1 MAAVGDTVNYVKDT
15 INGGYRPSLY
25 PGEGSEDWN
34 VPPEHSRDFER
45 LNAVIENKYTRE
57 YLKICAFYNKLFP
70 SLKESSWETSSYNT
84 IPFTTM
90 DQERADTGTGI
101 NFNYLKQIVD
111 HITSRI
117 GTISFVPTLM
127 SEDQSIEYMVYKDEA
142 ERIIRKLMK
151 QDKLNRKTLEAFH
164 NAAVVGYS
172 HIFMDPY
179 THHLRKA
186 SDFEIGIYESQFN
199 KDSVK
204 QMLYRDY
211 AFPVADIEPYKEGV
225 TGELLE
231 KLNDS
236 LGEKHTVDFK
246 MYFNCKEH
254 KVYCVINNVTLPE
267 KDYPFDHVLINTF
280 VWDTGFSKVT
290 TTSLFDLL
298 YPSQREINKIAAKI
312 QQLIRNYK
320 GPVPV
325 FDSQVD
331 LAMKE
336 ITNGS
341 GEALYV
347 NSNRPIDSLVTVIN
361 PTPLDPQLSAEIQDY
376 KTFMYELSGMTQASF
391 NMDNMRSAAAV
402 VALDQTRDTVFQA
415 QLAGMADFIKDI
427 LNTYIEY
434 YAKFPDHAQGERKAV
449 DWEVM
454 YKLIQSSYIDLKP
467 MHINDFMSD
476 ENEAKQE
483 APDYTQQAGMRTVL
497 EIIKGETTFDTV
509 PYFLDKGQITF
520 AVAAL
525 LPKFEALGIAIPMTI
540 HQYLIAAYLNEV
552 ATGKINL

>member
-1 MAAVGDTVNYVKDT
+1 MVEYVKDN
-15 INGGYRPSLY
+15 IQGGYRPSLY
-25 PGEGSEDWN
+25 PGEGNTEEWG

-45 LNAVIENKYTRE
+45 LNSIIENKYTRE

-90 DQERADTGTGI
+90 DQERSDTGTGI

-127 SEDQSIEYMVYKDEA
+127 SEDQSIEYLVYKDEA
-142 ERIIRKLMK
+142 ERVIRMLMK
-151 QDKLNRKTLEAFH
+151 KDKLNKKTLEAFH

-179 THHLRKA
+179 THHMRKA
-186 SDFEIGIYESQFN
+186 NDFEVGIYESQLN

-211 AFPVADIEPYKEGV
+211 AFPKADLGPYIEGI
-225 TGELLE
+225 GDELLE
-231 KLNDS
+231 KVTES
-236 LGEKHTVDFK
+236 VESKHTIDLK
-246 MYFNCKEH
+246 MYINAVDH
-254 KVYCVINNVTLPE
+254 KVYCVVNNITLPKKE
-267 KDYPFDHVLINTF
+267 YPFDHVLIDTF

-290 TTSLFDLL
+290 TASLFDLL
-298 YPSQREINKIAAKI
+298 YPQQREINKIAAKI
-312 QQLIRNYK
+312 QQLIRMYK

-361 PTPLDPQLSAEIQDY
+361 PTPLDPQLSAEIQNY
-376 KTFMYELSGMTQASF
+376 KTAMYELSGMSQSSF

-415 QLAGMADFIKDI
+415 QLAGMADFIKVI
-427 LNTYIEY
+427 LNMYVEY
-434 YAKFPDHAQGERKAV
+434 YAKFPEHAASERKGV
-449 DWEVM
+449 DWDVM
-454 YKLIQSSYIDLKP
+454 YRLINSSYIDLKP

-483 APDYTQQAGMRTVL
+483 TPDYAQQAGMRTVL
-497 EIIKGETTFDTV
+497 EIIKGEVTFETM
-509 PYFLDKGQITF
+509 PYFLDKNMITF
-520 AVAAL
+520 EVAAL
-525 LPKFEALGIAIPMTI
+525 LVKFEALGVEIPATI
-540 HQYLIAAYLNEV
+540 DQYLMSAYLNEV
-552 ATGKINL
+552 AEGRLQL

>member
-1 MAAVGDTVNYVKDT
+1 MPQAIPYVKDEVQ
-15 INGGYRPSLY
+15 GLYRPSLY
-25 PGEGSEDWN
+25 PGEGDTDKWG
-34 VPPEHSRDFER
+34 VPKEHSRDFER
-45 LNAVIENKYTRE
+45 LNSIIENKYTRE

-70 SLKESSWETSSYNT
+70 SLKESSWEQSSYNT

-151 QDKLNRKTLEAFH
+151 QDRLNRKTLEAFH

-211 AFPVADIEPYKEGV
+211 SFPVADVEPYKEGV
-225 TGELLE
+225 EGDLLE
-231 KLNDS
+231 KLNDT
-236 LGEKHTVDFK
+236 LEGKHTVDLK
-246 MYFNCKEH
+246 MYFNCVEH
-254 KVYCVINNVTLPE
+254 TVYCVINNVTLPA
-267 KDYPFDHVLINTF
+267 KTYPFDHVLINTF

-336 ITNGS
+336 ITNGT

-347 NSNRPIDSLVTVIN
+347 NSTRPIDSLVTVIN

-483 APDYTQQAGMRTVL
+483 APDYTQQAGMRVVL
-497 EIIKGETTFDTV
+497 EIIKGEATFDTV

-540 HQYLIAAYLNEV
+540 HQYLMSAYLNEV
-552 ATGKINL
+552 AEGKINL

>member
-1 MAAVGDTVNYVKDT
+1 MPQAIPYVKDEVQ
-15 INGGYRPSLY
+15 GLYRPSLY
-25 PGEGSEDWN
+25 PGEGDTDKWG
-34 VPPEHSRDFER
+34 VPKEHSRDFER
-45 LNAVIENKYTRE
+45 LNSIIENKYTRE

-70 SLKESSWETSSYNT
+70 SLKESSWEQSSYNT

-151 QDKLNRKTLEAFH
+151 QDRLNRKTLEAFH

-211 AFPVADIEPYKEGV
+211 SFPVADVEPYKEGV
-225 TGELLE
+225 EGELLE
-231 KLNDS
+231 KLNDT
-236 LGEKHTVDFK
+236 LKGKHTVDLK
-246 MYFNCKEH
+246 MYFNCVEH
-254 KVYCVINNVTLPE
+254 TVYCVINNVTLPA
-267 KDYPFDHVLINTF
+267 KAYPFDHVLINTF

-336 ITNGS
+336 ITNGA

-347 NSNRPIDSLVTVIN
+347 NSTRPIDSLVTVIN

-483 APDYTQQAGMRTVL
+483 APDYTQQAGMRVVL
-497 EIIKGETTFDTV
+497 EIIKGEATFDTV

-540 HQYLIAAYLNEV
+540 HQYLMSAYLNEV
-552 ATGKINL
+552 AEGKINL

>member
-1 MAAVGDTVNYVKDT
+1 MPQAIEYVKDEVQ
-15 INGGYRPSLY
+15 GLYRPSLY
-25 PGEGSEDWN
+25 PGEGNTNEWG
-34 VPPEHSRDFER
+34 VPKEHSRDFER
-45 LNAVIENKYTRE
+45 LSSIIENKYTRE

-151 QDKLNRKTLEAFH
+151 QDRLNRKTLEAFH

-211 AFPVADIEPYKEGV
+211 AFPVTDVEPYKEGV
-225 TGELLE
+225 EGELLE
-231 KLNDS
+231 KLEDT
-236 LGEKHTVDFK
+236 LDGKHTVDFK
-246 MYFNCKEH
+246 MYFNCVEH
-254 KVYCVINNVTLPE
+254 KVYCVINNITLPE
-267 KDYPFDHVLINTF
+267 KEYPFDHVLINTF

-336 ITNGS
+336 ITNGT
-341 GEALYV
+341 GECLYV

-434 YAKFPDHAQGERKAV
+434 YAKFPQYAQGERKAV

-509 PYFLDKGQITF
+509 PYFLDKGQVTF
-520 AVAAL
+520 AVASL
-525 LPKFEALGIAIPMTI
+525 LPKFEALGIAIPMTV
-540 HQYLIAAYLNEV
+540 HEYLIAAYLNEV
-552 ATGKINL
+552 AEGKINL

>member
-1 MAAVGDTVNYVKDT
+1 MPQAIQYVKDEVQ
-15 INGGYRPSLY
+15 GLYRPSLY
-25 PGEGSEDWN
+25 PGEGDTDKWG
-34 VPPEHSRDFER
+34 VPTEHSRDFER
-45 LNAVIENKYTRE
+45 LNSIIENKYTRE

-70 SLKESSWETSSYNT
+70 SLKESSWERSSYNT

-117 GTISFVPTLM
+117 GTISFIPTLM

-199 KDSVK
+199 KDSVT

-211 AFPVADIEPYKEGV
+211 AFPVADIDPYKEGV
-225 TGELLE
+225 EGELLE
-231 KLNDS
+231 KLTDTLSN
-236 LGEKHTVDFK
+236 KHTVDLK
-246 MYFNCKEH
+246 MYFNCKDH
-254 KVYCVINNVTLPE
+254 TVYCVINNITLPK

-298 YPSQREINKIAAKI
+298 YPTQREINKIAAKI

-336 ITNGS
+336 ITNGT

-427 LNTYIEY
+427 LSTYIEY

-449 DWEVM
+449 DWGVM

-483 APDYTQQAGMRTVL
+483 TPDYTQQAGMRVVL
-497 EIIKGETTFDTV
+497 EIIKGEATFDTV

-540 HQYLIAAYLNEV
+540 HQYLMSAYLNEV
-552 ATGKINL
+552 AEGKINL

>member
-1 MAAVGDTVNYVKDT
+1 MPQTIEYVKDEVQ
-15 INGGYRPSLY
+15 GLYRPSLY
-25 PGEGSEDWN
+25 PGEGNTNEWG
-34 VPPEHSRDFER
+34 VPKEHSRDFER
-45 LNAVIENKYTRE
+45 LNSIIENKYTRE

-151 QDKLNRKTLEAFH
+151 QDRLNRKTLEAFH

-211 AFPVADIEPYKEGV
+211 AFPVADVEPYKEGV
-225 TGELLE
+225 DGELLE
-231 KLNDS
+231 RLNDT
-236 LGEKHTVDFK
+236 LEDKHTVDLK
-246 MYFNCKEH
+246 MYFNCVEH
-254 KVYCVINNVTLPE
+254 KVYCVINNITLPE
-267 KDYPFDHVLINTF
+267 KTYPFDHVLINTF

-336 ITNGS
+336 ITNGT
-341 GEALYV
+341 GECLYV
-347 NSNRPIDSLVTVIN
+347 NSNRSIDSLVTVIN

-497 EIIKGETTFDTV
+497 EIIKGEVTFDTI

-520 AVAAL
+520 AVASL

-540 HQYLIAAYLNEV
+540 HEYLIAAYLNEV
-552 ATGKINL
+552 AEGKINL

>member
-1 MAAVGDTVNYVKDT
+1 MPQTIEYVKDEVQ
-15 INGGYRPSLY
+15 GLYRPSLY
-25 PGEGSEDWN
+25 PGEGNTNEWG
-34 VPPEHSRDFER
+34 VPKEHSRDFER
-45 LNAVIENKYTRE
+45 LNSIIENKYTRE

-151 QDKLNRKTLEAFH
+151 QDRLNRKTLEAFH

-211 AFPVADIEPYKEGV
+211 AFPVADVGPYKEGV
-225 TGELLE
+225 EGELLE
-231 KLNDS
+231 KLNDT
-236 LGEKHTVDFK
+236 LDGKHTVDLK
-246 MYFNCKEH
+246 MYFNCVEH
-254 KVYCVINNVTLPE
+254 KVYCVINNITLPE
-267 KDYPFDHVLINTF
+267 KAYPFDHVLINTF

-336 ITNGS
+336 ITNGT
-341 GEALYV
+341 GECLYV

-434 YAKFPDHAQGERKAV
+434 YAKFPQYAQGERKAV

-509 PYFLDKGQITF
+509 PYFLDKGQVTF
-520 AVAAL
+520 AVASL

-540 HQYLIAAYLNEV
+540 HEYLIAAYLNEV
-552 ATGKINL
+552 AEGKINL

>member
-1 MAAVGDTVNYVKDT
+1 MPQAIPYVKDEVQ
-15 INGGYRPSLY
+15 GLYRPSLY
-25 PGEGSEDWN
+25 PGEGDTDKWG
-34 VPPEHSRDFER
+34 VPAEHSRDFER
-45 LNAVIENKYTRE
+45 LNSIIENKYTRE

-151 QDKLNRKTLEAFH
+151 QDRLNRKTLEAFH

-179 THHLRKA
+179 IHHLRKA

-211 AFPVADIEPYKEGV
+211 AFPVADVDPYKEGV
-225 TGELLE
+225 EGELLE
-231 KLNDS
+231 KLNDT
-236 LGEKHTVDFK
+236 LEGKHTVDLK
-246 MYFNCKEH
+246 MYFNCTDH
-254 KVYCVINNVTLPE
+254 TVYCVINNVTLPK

-336 ITNGS
+336 ITNGT

-434 YAKFPDHAQGERKAV
+434 YAKFPEHAQGERKAV

-497 EIIKGETTFDTV
+497 EIIKGEVTFDTI

-540 HQYLIAAYLNEV
+540 HQYLMSAYLNEV
-552 ATGKINL
+552 AEGKINL

>member
-1 MAAVGDTVNYVKDT
+1 MVEYVKDS

-25 PGEGSEDWN
+25 PGEGKASEWGN
-34 VPPEHSRDFER
+34 TPEHSRDFER
-45 LNAVIENKYTRE
+45 LNSIIENKYTRE

-70 SLKESSWETSSYNT
+70 SLKESSWEQSSYNS

-90 DQERADTGTGI
+90 DQERNDTGTGI

-127 SEDQSIEYMVYKDEA
+127 SEDQSIEYLVYKDEA
-142 ERIIRKLMK
+142 ERIIRMLMK
-151 QDKLNRKTLEAFH
+151 QDKLNSKAISVFH
-164 NAAVVGYS
+164 NSAVIGYS
-172 HIFMDPY
+172 HMFMDPY
-179 THHLRKA
+179 THKLRKA
-186 SDFEIGIYESQFN
+186 SDFEVGIYESQFN

-211 AFPVADIEPYKEGV
+211 AFPKADLTPYIEGLPDDLMERV
-225 TGELLE
+225 T
-231 KLNDS
+231 DS
-236 LGEKHTVDFK
+236 IESKHTIDFK
-246 MYFNCKEH
+246 MYINCVDH
-254 KVYCVINNVTLPE
+254 KVYCVVNNITLPE
-267 KDYPFDHVLINTF
+267 KEYPFDHVLISTF

-298 YPSQREINKIAAKI
+298 YPCQREINKIAAKI
-312 QQLIRNYK
+312 QQLIRMYK

-331 LAMKE
+331 LSMKE
-336 ITNGS
+336 ITNGT

-347 NSNRPIDSLVTVIN
+347 NSTRPIDSLVTVIN
-361 PTPLDPQLSAEIQDY
+361 PTPLDPQLSAEIQNY
-376 KTFMYELSGMTQASF
+376 KTAMYELSGMSQSSF

-415 QLAGMADFIKDI
+415 QLAGMAEFIKEV
-427 LNTYIEY
+427 LNMYIEY
-434 YAKFPDHAQGERKAV
+434 YAKFPDYAQGERKAV
-449 DWEVM
+449 DWEIM
-454 YKLIQSSYIDLKP
+454 YRLIKSSYIDLKP

-483 APDYTQQAGMRTVL
+483 APDYAQQAGMRIVL
-497 EIIKGETTFDTV
+497 DIIKGEITYESI
-509 PYFLDKGQITF
+509 PYFIDKNQITF
-520 AVAAL
+520 EMAAL
-525 LPKFEALGIAIPMTI
+525 LVKFEALGIAIPITV
-540 HQYLIAAYLNEV
+540 HQYLMTAYLNEV
-552 ATGKINL
+552 AAGKLSL

>member
-1 MAAVGDTVNYVKDT
+1 MPVPSVQYIKDEVQ
-15 INGGYRPSLY
+15 GMWRPSLY
-25 PGEGSEDWN
+25 PGEGEVAKWGN
-34 VPPEHSRDFER
+34 TPEHTRDFER
-45 LNAVIENKYTRE
+45 LNSIIESKYTRE

-70 SLKESSWETSSYNT
+70 SLKEASWEQSSYNT

-127 SEDQSIEYMVYKDEA
+127 SEDQSIEYLVYKDEA
-142 ERIIRKLMK
+142 ERIIRMLMK
-151 QDKLNRKTLEAFH
+151 QDKLNRKSLEAFH
-164 NAAVVGYS
+164 NSAVVGYS

-179 THHLRKA
+179 THRLRKA

-199 KDSVK
+199 KDAIK

-211 AFPVADIEPYKEGV
+211 AFPVSELDPYIEDLDEEKRKEV
-225 TGELLE
+225 DEMLE
-231 KLNDS
+231 NR
-236 LGEKHTVDFK
+236 HTIDFK
-246 MYFNCKEH
+246 MYFNCTDH
-254 KVYCVINNVTLPE
+254 QVYCVINNMTLPDKE
-267 KDYPFDHVLINTF
+267 YPFDHVLIDTF

-290 TTSLFDLL
+290 TSSLFDLL
-298 YPSQREINKIAAKI
+298 YPQQREINKIAAKI
-312 QQLIRNYK
+312 QQLIRMYK

-325 FDSQVD
+325 FDSNVD

-336 ITNGS
+336 ITNGT

-347 NSNRPIDSLVTVIN
+347 NANRPIDSLVTVIN
-361 PTPLDPQLSAEIQDY
+361 PTPLDPQLSAEIQNY
-376 KTFMYELSGMTQASF
+376 KTAMYELSGMSQSSF

-415 QLAGMADFIKDI
+415 QLSGMADFIKSV
-427 LNTYIEY
+427 LNMYIEY
-434 YAKFPDHAQGERKAV
+434 YAKFPDKAQGERKAV
-449 DWEVM
+449 DWDVM
-454 YKLIQSSYIDLKP
+454 YRLTKSSYIDLKP

-483 APDYTQQAGMRTVL
+483 QPDYAQQAGMRVVL
-497 EIIKGETTFDTV
+497 EIIRGEKTFDTI
-509 PYFLDKGQITF
+509 PYFLDKDQITF
-520 AVAAL
+520 TMASL
-525 LPKFEALGIAIPMTI
+525 LPKFEALGIEIPATV
-540 HQYLIAAYLNEV
+540 HQYLMAAYLNEV
-552 ATGKINL
+552 ASGKLKL

>member
-1 MAAVGDTVNYVKDT
+1 MPQAIEYVKDEVQ
-15 INGGYRPSLY
+15 GLYRPSLY
-25 PGEGSEDWN
+25 PGEGNTNEWG
-34 VPPEHSRDFER
+34 VPKEHSRDFER
-45 LNAVIENKYTRE
+45 LNSIIENKYTRE

-151 QDKLNRKTLEAFH
+151 QDRLNRKTLEAFH

-211 AFPVADIEPYKEGV
+211 AFPVADVGPYKEGV
-225 TGELLE
+225 EGDLLE
-231 KLNDS
+231 QLNDT
-236 LGEKHTVDFK
+236 LEDKHTVDLK
-246 MYFNCKEH
+246 MYFNCVEH
-254 KVYCVINNVTLPE
+254 KVYCVINNITLPE
-267 KDYPFDHVLINTF
+267 KAYPFDHVLINTF

-336 ITNGS
+336 ITNGT
-341 GEALYV
+341 GECLYV

-434 YAKFPDHAQGERKAV
+434 YAKFPQYAQGERKAV

-509 PYFLDKGQITF
+509 PYFLDKGQVTF
-520 AVAAL
+520 AVASL

-540 HQYLIAAYLNEV
+540 HEYLIAAYLNEV
-552 ATGKINL
+552 AEGKINL

>member
-1 MAAVGDTVNYVKDT
+1 MPQTIEYVKDEVQ
-15 INGGYRPSLY
+15 GLYRPSLY
-25 PGEGSEDWN
+25 PGEGNTNEWG
-34 VPPEHSRDFER
+34 VPKEHSRDFER
-45 LNAVIENKYTRE
+45 LNSIIENKYTRE

-151 QDKLNRKTLEAFH
+151 QDRLNRKTLEAFH

-211 AFPVADIEPYKEGV
+211 AFPVVDVEPYKEGV
-225 TGELLE
+225 DGELLE
-231 KLNDS
+231 RLNDT
-236 LGEKHTVDFK
+236 LEDKHTVDLK
-246 MYFNCKEH
+246 MYFNCVEH
-254 KVYCVINNVTLPE
+254 KVYCVINNITLPE
-267 KDYPFDHVLINTF
+267 KTYPFDHVLINTF

-336 ITNGS
+336 ITNGT
-341 GEALYV
+341 GECLYV
-347 NSNRPIDSLVTVIN
+347 NSNRSIDSLVTVIN

-497 EIIKGETTFDTV
+497 EIIKGETTFDTI

-520 AVAAL
+520 AVASL

-540 HQYLIAAYLNEV
+540 HEYLIAAYLNEV
-552 ATGKINL
+552 AEGKINL

>member
-1 MAAVGDTVNYVKDT
+1 MPQAIEYVKDEVQ
-15 INGGYRPSLY
+15 GLYRPSLY
-25 PGEGSEDWN
+25 PGEGNTNEWG
-34 VPPEHSRDFER
+34 VPKEHSRDFER
-45 LNAVIENKYTRE
+45 LNSIIENKYTRE

-151 QDKLNRKTLEAFH
+151 QDRLNRKTLEAFH

-211 AFPVADIEPYKEGV
+211 AFPVADVGPYKEGV
-225 TGELLE
+225 EGDLLE
-231 KLNDS
+231 QLNDT
-236 LGEKHTVDFK
+236 LEDKHTVDLK
-246 MYFNCKEH
+246 MYFNCVEH
-254 KVYCVINNVTLPE
+254 KVYCVINNITLPE
-267 KDYPFDHVLINTF
+267 KAYPFDHVLINTF

-336 ITNGS
+336 ITNGT
-341 GEALYV
+341 GECLYV
-347 NSNRPIDSLVTVIN
+347 NSNRAIDSLVTVIN

-434 YAKFPDHAQGERKAV
+434 YAKFPQYAQGERKAV

-497 EIIKGETTFDTV
+497 EIIKGEATFDTV
-509 PYFLDKGQITF
+509 PYFLDKGQVTF
-520 AVAAL
+520 AVASL

-540 HQYLIAAYLNEV
+540 HEYLIAAYLNEV
-552 ATGKINL
+552 AEGKINL

>member
-1 MAAVGDTVNYVKDT
+1 MPQAIEYVKDEVQ
-15 INGGYRPSLY
+15 GLYRPSLY
-25 PGEGSEDWN
+25 PGEGNTNEWG
-34 VPPEHSRDFER
+34 VPKEHSRDFER
-45 LNAVIENKYTRE
+45 LNSIIENKYTRE

-151 QDKLNRKTLEAFH
+151 QDRLNRKTLEAFH

-211 AFPVADIEPYKEGV
+211 AFPVADVGPYKEGV
-225 TGELLE
+225 EGDLLE
-231 KLNDS
+231 QLNDT
-236 LGEKHTVDFK
+236 LEDKHTVDLK
-246 MYFNCKEH
+246 MYFNCVEH
-254 KVYCVINNVTLPE
+254 KVYCVINNITLPE
-267 KDYPFDHVLINTF
+267 KAYPFDHVLINTF

-341 GEALYV
+341 GECLYV

-434 YAKFPDHAQGERKAV
+434 YAKFPQYAQGERKAV

-509 PYFLDKGQITF
+509 PYFLDKGQVTF
-520 AVAAL
+520 AVASL

-540 HQYLIAAYLNEV
+540 HEYLIAAYLNEV
-552 ATGKINL
+552 AEGKINL